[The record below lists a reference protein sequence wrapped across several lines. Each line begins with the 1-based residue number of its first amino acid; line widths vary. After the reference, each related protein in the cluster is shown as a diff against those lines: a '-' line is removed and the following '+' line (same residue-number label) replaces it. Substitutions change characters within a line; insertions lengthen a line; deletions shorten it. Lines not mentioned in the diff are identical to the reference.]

1 MTQPDPELDE
11 EPHLKPSQCTLLGPV
26 NEAEAELGERFHRN
40 TFNIIDQQTIMEAKF
55 KIEKT
60 CFTLLAL
67 DPVCQVTDGNRHTFR
82 NLGHFQ
88 IKGSVLTKV
97 SGRYGQFL

>member
-60 CFTLLAL
+60 RFTLLAL
-67 DPVCQVTDGNRHTFR
+67 DPVCQVIDGNRHTF
-82 NLGHFQ
+82 Q
-88 IKGSVLTKV
+88 VK
-97 SGRYGQFL
+97 